1 MGADDGAA
9 ADVDGRAVPG
19 ADVEMM
25 DARAGGDDIDDGVHG
40 ADLVEVDVVDGD
52 VVDLRFGVAKQ
63 FERED
68 GRLLDRRV
76 ERRGLD
82 QSADD
87 GQRTSVGVRM
97 VVRMRFVGV
106 RGGIRVGMIVIM
118 IVDVVMIMR
127 VAVVVAGL
135 VLVLGLRMPGKRLG
149 VLLLL
154 GYRLVGEV
162 TIHEDVDLGAGDAAS
177 VDLLHLQ
184 ACAEVECGGG
194 VVEHLRRDSG
204 IDQGPEEHIARDPG
218 EAVKISNTHKKGLSR
233 IRDETN
239 NEIQRSFTTFRMT
252 RLMILR

>member
-1 MGADDGAA
+1 M
-9 ADVDGRAVPG
+9 
-19 ADVEMM
+19 
-25 DARAGGDDIDDGVHG
+25 
-40 ADLVEVDVVDGD
+40 
-52 VVDLRFGVAKQ
+52 
-63 FERED
+63 
-68 GRLLDRRV
+68 
-76 ERRGLD
+76 
-82 QSADD
+82 
-87 GQRTSVGVRM
+87 
-97 VVRMRFVGV
+97 
-106 RGGIRVGMIVIM
+106 
-118 IVDVVMIMR
+118 
-127 VAVVVAGL
+127 
-135 VLVLGLRMPGKRLG
+135 
-149 VLLLL
+149 
-154 GYRLVGEV
+154 